1 MMNIREYCPLCNCEQ
16 STKIKT
22 LKIDQH
28 FISFIEQYYGDNSFK
43 LIGKFI
49 DNDIQYFQC
58 NSCELTYQQNVLS
71 EDGMYV
77 LYENLIDP
85 IKSLN
90 KRLSLT
96 IKQNL
101 RGVFLLFNLINK
113 INKPINNITVVD
125 IGMGFGNMLSY
136 SKSLGCVKSYGIE
149 LSKLRIEYAKENF
162 GVSSFDSLDY
172 FQNNSVDIILS
183 NQSLEHIANVRK
195 TLDLIEQKLTVG
207 GFVYIAVPNST
218 NETSFLHKGAFQPL
232 EHINSFI
239 PKSKSFLFS
248 DNMKYQFMLKNLRP
262 GSGTIWLFKKIR
274 EYK

>member
-1 MMNIREYCPLCNCEQ
+1 MNIRDSCPLCNCKE

-22 LKIDQH
+22 LKIDQPFKN
-28 FISFIEQYYGDNSFK
+28 FIDEYYGNNSYK
-43 LIGKFI
+43 LIREFI
-49 DNDIQYFQC
+49 DNDIKYFQC
-58 NSCELTYQQNVLS
+58 DSCELIYQQNILS
-71 EDGMYV
+71 EGGMYV

-101 RGVFLLFNLINK
+101 KGVFLLFNLINK
-113 INKPINNITVVD
+113 INKPISKITVVD
-125 IGMGFGNMLSY
+125 VGMGFGNMLSY
-136 SKSLGCVKSYGIE
+136 SKALGCVNSYGIE

-162 GVSSFDSLDY
+162 GVSSYDRLDQ
-172 FQNNSVDIILS
+172 FQNNSVDILLS
-183 NQSLEHIANVRK
+183 NQSLEHIKDVRK
-195 TLDLIEQKLTVG
+195 TLDLIEQKLTAG

-218 NETSFLHKGAFQPL
+218 NEKSFLHKGAFQPL

-262 GSGTIWLFKKIR
+262 GSGTIWLFKKIS
-274 EYK
+274 ESK

>member
-28 FISFIEQYYGDNSFK
+28 FINFIEKYYGDKSFK

-58 NSCELTYQQNVLS
+58 YSCELIYQQNVLS
-71 EDGMYV
+71 EDGMHV
-77 LYENLIDP
+77 LYEDLIDP

-113 INKPINNITVVD
+113 INKPINKITVVD
-125 IGMGFGNMLSY
+125 VGMGFGNMLSY
-136 SKSLGCVKSYGIE
+136 SKALGCVKSYGVE

-162 GVSSFDSLDY
+162 GVSSFDSLDH
-172 FQNNSVDIILS
+172 FQNNSVDIFLS
-183 NQSLEHIANVRK
+183 NQSLEHIAYVRK

-218 NETSFLHKGAFQPL
+218 NEKSFLHKGAFQPL